1 LKEENEMATPV
12 RRLEDG
18 RRLGAGAKPSYQ
30 LSLRRLVFVGAA
42 LAVLATAADLIL
54 ATELRTALRVPTG
67 FSPLTVPS
75 VTSMTIAGM
84 IGATVVFG
92 WIARVRPDPRA
103 TFVRIAAAAL
113 VLSWVPDLL
122 IWVTG
127 IFPATTGS
135 GILSLMSL
143 HVVAAA
149 FAVGILCRFGLGA
162 PE

>member
-1 LKEENEMATPV
+1 MATPL
-12 RRLEDG
+12 RRLEEHG
-18 RRLGAGAKPSYQ
+18 RLPDTGGNPSHQ
-30 LSLRRLVFVGAA
+30 PSLRRLVFVGAA
-42 LAVLATAADLIL
+42 LAVLATAADVIV

-75 VTSMTIAGM
+75 VASTTIAAM
-84 IGATVVFG
+84 IGATIVFG
-92 WIARVRPDPRA
+92 WVARVRPDPRA

-135 GILSLMSL
+135 GILSLMAL

-149 FAVGILCRFGLGA
+149 CAVSILSRFGLGT